1 MLLEFYNETKT
12 STGKP
17 NNNEL
22 LAKYEKENKTDK
34 LTHMLKPS
42 VLELY
47 ATIYLPGILKAHRAC
62 ITICQT
68 FTTGRQGEARV
79 HHSFMT

>member
-17 NNNEL
+17 NNNEV

-34 LTHMLKPS
+34 LTHMLKPAS
-42 VLELY
+42 
-47 ATIYLPGILKAHRAC
+47 
-62 ITICQT
+62 
-68 FTTGRQGEARV
+68 
-79 HHSFMT
+79 